1 METKAAVVF
10 VSGQSNAHAHGQFLA
25 PEDRITVPLKNV
37 FSLDR
42 DPNQSFAIT
51 DVVWSGYT
59 TAGHRACIQ
68 APRTGEGEYRSRRSD
83 IILMRLSS

>member
-25 PEDRITVPLKNV
+25 PEDRIAVPLKNV

-42 DPNQSFAIT
+42 KENQSFDIT

-59 TAGHRACIQ
+59 TAGKNL
-68 APRTGEGEYRSRRSD
+68 GESQD
-83 IILMRLSS
+83 HTCCLA